1 MIIKSFEVEI
11 EKFTIE
17 AKKNQDVIIN
27 AKPFIGKNVL
37 KEENGINVVKL
48 MFSIKNDENNNFP
61 YDIELN
67 IKGEFCLEDIEDDE
81 LEKFLNINA
90 IQMLVPYLRSSLS
103 SAMGAL
109 MIPPIV
115 LPIMDATKI

>member
-17 AKKNQDVIIN
+17 AKTPQNDIIN
-27 AKPFIGKNVL
+27 AKPSLSKNII
-37 KEENGINVVKL
+37 KEKNGTNIVKL
-48 MFSIKNDENNNFP
+48 MFSIKNDENNFFP

-67 IKGEFCLEDIEDDE
+67 IKGKFCLENVEDDE
-81 LEKFLNINA
+81 LDKFLNINA

-109 MIPPIV
+109 LIPPII
-115 LPIMDATKI
+115 LPIMDATKV